1 MTKIRNVNDL
11 SRYKQGDVAWW
22 VVLRPKKIADSTL
35 EKGDEWMIEHHPK
48 VLFTRGPCRNVW
60 KQNVRLPHLH
70 HSDFAIV
77 TNILTSTVMIE
88 EFMINEIIRSKD
100 TGEFFYANVDN
111 EWMPESYLFDSKA
124 AARRERSRIMKLMSI
139 WVKDNS

>member
-1 MTKIRNVNDL
+1 
-11 SRYKQGDVAWW
+11 
-22 VVLRPKKIADSTL
+22 
-35 EKGDEWMIEHHPK
+35 
-48 VLFTRGPCRNVW
+48 
-60 KQNVRLPHLH
+60 
-70 HSDFAIV
+70 
-77 TNILTSTVMIE
+77 MIE